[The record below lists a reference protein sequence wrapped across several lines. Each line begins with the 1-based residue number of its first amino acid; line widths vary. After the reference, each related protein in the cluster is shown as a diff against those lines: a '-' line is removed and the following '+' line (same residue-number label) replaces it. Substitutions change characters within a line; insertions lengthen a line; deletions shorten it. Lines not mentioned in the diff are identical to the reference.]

1 MLDSLAGMDV
11 RAKKN
16 VRMRSLT
23 AAMKNNQ
30 NTGKPCHEW
39 PLAEIPLRP
48 EWIDNYRTVGQ
59 FMITD
64 LFTVRPEDVIDLAAS
79 LMHWKHVR
87 HVPVEDDSG
96 DLVGI
101 ISHRDLI
108 QLLACGR
115 GELAKVIAVRE
126 LMHTD
131 LITIGPETPS
141 LEALTLMREKNI
153 GCLPVVNGRKLIG
166 IITAYDF
173 LTVSAKL
180 FEERV
185 ALLSEVNF
193 KVAGGSR

>member
-1 MLDSLAGMDV
+1 
-11 RAKKN
+11 
-16 VRMRSLT
+16 
-23 AAMKNNQ
+23 
-30 NTGKPCHEW
+30 
-39 PLAEIPLRP
+39 
-48 EWIDNYRTVGQ
+48 
-59 FMITD
+59 
-64 LFTVRPEDVIDLAAS
+64 
-79 LMHWKHVR
+79 
-87 HVPVEDDSG
+87 
-96 DLVGI
+96 
-101 ISHRDLI
+101 
-108 QLLACGR
+108 
-115 GELAKVIAVRE
+115 LAKVIAVLE

-193 KVAGGSR
+193 KVAGGAR